1 MFLDDRKRRILHA
14 IVDYYLDSAEPIA
27 SKIIANEYGLDLSS
41 ATIRNEMAEM
51 EEMGL
56 IEKPHTSS
64 GRVPSD
70 VGYRYYVDDIMDV
83 DNVDEEEV
91 IKLLNHLKKN
101 DKDILQTISMALSGA
116 THYTTIS
123 LDDDT
128 MFLYGRNN
136 VFDYP
141 EFNDVESLR
150 KFMYLM
156 EEEERIREIVDSYTN
171 TDITIRIGEENNF
184 DEVKDYSV
192 VTFNYKDEGTIA
204 IIGPKR
210 MDYEHVMKTLKTLM
224 NELDEIF
231 HKEE

>member
-70 VGYRYYVDDIMDV
+70 VGYRYYVDDIMNV
-83 DNVDEEEV
+83 DNVDEDEI
-91 IKLLNHLKKN
+91 IKLLNHLKDN
-101 DKDILQTISMALSGA
+101 DKDILQTVSMALSGA

-156 EEEERIREIVDSYTN
+156 EEEALIREAITDAHGP
-171 TDITIRIGEENNF
+171 DITIKIGKENTL
-184 DEVKDYSV
+184 EQMKDYSLI
-192 VTFNYKDEGTIA
+192 TFSYKDKGDIA
-204 IIGPKR
+204 IVGPRR
-210 MDYEHVMKTLKTLM
+210 MDYSKVIGYIKYL
-224 NELDEIF
+224 LDG
-231 HKEE
+231 